1 MTQRWELLRALGA
14 VADSPAAARAVAG
27 PLGLAPVSDDEHT
40 EAFVLNC
47 PPYAA
52 VYLGPDGALGG
63 EGADRAAGFWRALR
77 LTPPTEP
84 DHLTALLALYA
95 HLGEA
100 AADTGR
106 PATAGA
112 LTRARLSLFRE
123 HLWPWLPAYLDAVAD
138 LGLPV
143 LAEWAG
149 LARRAVAAEVAGQPA
164 WPALPLALRA
174 APDLPLASD
183 LALAPA
189 QPLAPRTAS
198 DLPLASPAARTDP
211 VVGLA
216 ALVGLL
222 TTPVRSGIIVTR
234 RQLAAGAGEAG
245 LGHRIGERRF
255 ALRAL
260 FSQDPEATVAWTAAE
275 AARWQ
280 DRHLRRAAGDEV
292 AGWWAERAA
301 RTGALLREHRARLN
315 ADAARALPAG
325 GVPRR
330 PASRT

>member
-14 VADSPAAARAVAG
+14 VADSPAAARAVAA
-27 PLGLAPVSDDEHT
+27 PLGLDLVSDDEHT

-52 VYLGPDGALGG
+52 VYLGPEGALGG
-63 EGADRAAGFWRALR
+63 EGADRAAGFWRAVG
-77 LTPPTEP
+77 LTPPAEP

-100 AADTGR
+100 AAETGR
-106 PATAGA
+106 PATADA

-123 HLWPWLPAYLDAVAD
+123 HLWPWLPGYLDAVTD
-138 LGLPV
+138 LGLPL
-143 LAEWAG
+143 LAGWAR
-149 LARRAVAAEVAGQPA
+149 LIRRAVAAEVAGQPA

-174 APDLPLASD
+174 ARA
-183 LALAPA
+183 
-189 QPLAPRTAS
+189 
-198 DLPLASPAARTDP
+198 DP
-211 VVGLA
+211 VVGLGD
-216 ALVGLL
+216 LVGLL
-222 TTPVRSGIIVTR
+222 TTPVRSGIILTR

-260 FSQDPEATVAWTAAE
+260 FSQDPEATLAWTAAE

-280 DRHLRRAAGDEV
+280 DRHLRRAVGDDV
-292 AGWWAERAA
+292 AGWWAGRAA
-301 RTGALLREHRARLN
+301 RTGALLREHRGRLD
-315 ADAARALPAG
+315 ADAAGARY
-325 GVPRR
+325 
-330 PASRT
+330 

>member
-1 MTQRWELLRALGA
+1 MTQPPAMTQGPAITRRWELLRALGA
-14 VADSPAAARAVAG
+14 VADSPAAARAVAD
-27 PLGLAPVSDDEHT
+27 PLALAPVSDAEHT

-149 LARRAVAAEVAGQPA
+149 LARRAVATEFAEQPA
-164 WPALPLALRA
+164 WPTLPLALRTA
-174 APDLPLASD
+174 LAPDLPLASD
-183 LALAPA
+183 LAR
-189 QPLAPRTAS
+189 APRGDRPEAGL
-198 DLPLASPAARTDP
+198 DLR
-211 VVGLA
+211 GL
-216 ALVGLL
+216 VDLL
-222 TTPVRSGIIVTR
+222 TTPVRSGIILTR
-234 RQLAAGAGEAG
+234 RRLAAGAGEAG
-245 LGHRIGERRF
+245 LGHRVGERRY
-255 ALRAL
+255 ALRAML
-260 FSQDPEATVAWTAAE
+260 DQDPWAALAWAAAE
-275 AARWQ
+275 AARWR
-280 DRHLRRAAGDEV
+280 DRHARRAAGDEV
-292 AGWWAERAA
+292 AAWWAERAA
-301 RTGALLREHRARLN
+301 RTVDLLRQ
-315 ADAARALPAG
+315 
-325 GVPRR
+325 PRQ
-330 PASRT
+330 PQ